1 MKTKQILVSLIAVVA
16 LIAVMSFASASSLN
30 ISMSKVEVGNVDVT
44 SGMTTVAAMSDGTV
58 PVEVTFL
65 ANADASDVR
74 VKAWFSGFRSSLSDE
89 TSRFEVLSGSAYNK
103 ELSVSLPSDID
114 LSESYTLT
122 VRVESKTG
130 SMEWSFPVRVQRES
144 YDLRILSI
152 DFDRSANAGDTLAID
167 VVLKNRG
174 YNRLD
179 DNYVTVRI
187 PELGVEKKAYFGDL
201 TPKDMKAQT
210 DKEDAVLGRVYVK
223 IPSNADAGIY
233 NVEVVAYNE
242 DSDSKVV
249 QTLAV
254 QSSVAASKV
263 MAPVKTKEASKNS
276 EVSYDLI
283 LVNSGSNIGV
293 YEISAES
300 VDGLNVRVDSPV
312 TTVAAGSSKTVTITV
327 MPTSTG
333 TKTFTVSVSKDG
345 KALAQVPFVTDVTSS
360 SSGISGNNA
369 IVLTVVLAIVF
380 IVLLVILIVLLTK
393 KPSNEKTEEFGE
405 SYY

>member
-16 LIAVMSFASASSLN
+16 LMAVMSFAQASSLN
-30 ISMSKVEVGNVDVT
+30 LNLSKVEVGNIDVT
-44 SGMTTVAAMSDGTV
+44 NGMTTVAAMSDGTV

-65 ANADASDVR
+65 ANADTSDVV
-74 VKAWFSGFRSSLSDE
+74 VKAWFSGYRSSLSDE
-89 TSRFEVLSGSAYNK
+89 TSRFEVLSGSSYDK
-103 ELSVSLPSDID
+103 KLSVSLPTDIS

-130 SMEWSFPVRVQRES
+130 SMEWNFPVKVQRES

-152 DFDRSANAGDTLAID
+152 DFDRTANAGDTMPID
-167 VVLKNRG
+167 IVLKNKG

-179 DNYVTVRI
+179 DNYVVVRI

-201 TPKDMKAQT
+201 TPNDTKAQT
-210 DKEDAVLGRVYVK
+210 DKEDAVLGRIYVK
-223 IPSNADAGIY
+223 IPSSADAGIY
-233 NVEVVAYNE
+233 NVEVEAYNA
-242 DSDSKVV
+242 DSDYKVS
-249 QTLAV
+249 QTLSV
-254 QSSVAASKV
+254 QSSLAASKV
-263 MAPVKTKEASKNS
+263 MAPIKTKEADKNA

-300 VDGLNVRVDSPV
+300 VDGLNVKVDSPV
-312 TTVAAGSSKTVTITV
+312 TTVAAGSSKTVTVTV

-333 TKTFTVSVSKDG
+333 TKTFTVNVMKDG
-345 KALAQVPFVTDVTSS
+345 KALAQVPLVTDVTSG
-360 SSGISGNNA
+360 SGISGNNA
-369 IVLTVVLAIVF
+369 VVLTVVLAIVF